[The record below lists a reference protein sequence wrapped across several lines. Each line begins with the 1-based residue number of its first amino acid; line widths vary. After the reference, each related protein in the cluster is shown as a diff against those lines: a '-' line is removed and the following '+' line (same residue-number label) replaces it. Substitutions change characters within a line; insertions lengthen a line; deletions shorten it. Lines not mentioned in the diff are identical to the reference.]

1 MVNSGLKSRSRLQV
15 LWRAVEK
22 EANINAVDA
31 DGSRVLHQ
39 AVLTGSRSL
48 VRFVLWKGAVVDARD
63 RNGRSALHAAC
74 KSKHA
79 EMKSMVVLL
88 LSAGAKVNAQCVSG
102 FTPLHEACCARRQD
116 LIAVLL
122 QGGALVDLADKHGV
136 TPIHLIARYGI
147 DDLPI
152 ANTLIERTAD
162 VNVLDAEGRTPL
174 HHACYKD
181 VITIVF
187 AILNRGAELNL
198 RDSMGETPLHLA
210 SIRNSKIIVTML
222 LCKGAG
228 VDLKNDMGRTPL
240 HLASM
245 SGSID
250 VVDPL
255 LDYGADVNAVDS
267 VGLTPLDLASSL
279 DGEIDYFPSL
289 ERPEMIEKL
298 LRRGAKVVANS
309 VSSDALMVNAIARSI
324 GYHVTGDTKSN
335 KSKLVNI
342 SK

>member
-1 MVNSGLKSRSRLQV
+1 MVNSGLTTRSRLQV

-22 EANINAVDA
+22 EKNINAMDA

-88 LSAGAKVNAQCVSG
+88 LSAGAKVNARCVSG
-102 FTPLHEACCARRQD
+102 FTPLHEACCARRHD
-116 LIAVLL
+116 LVAVLL

-147 DDLPI
+147 DDQPI
-152 ANTLIERTAD
+152 ADTLIERTAD

-198 RDSMGETPLHLA
+198 RDSLGETPLHLA
-210 SIRNSKIIVTML
+210 SKRNSKIIVTML
-222 LCKGAG
+222 LNKGAG
-228 VDLKNDMGRTPL
+228 VDVKNDMGRSPL

-250 VVDPL
+250 VVDLL

-279 DGEIDYFPSL
+279 DGEIDYFQSVA
-289 ERPEMIEKL
+289 RPEMIEKL
-298 LRRGAKVVANS
+298 LRRGAKVVANG
-309 VSSDALMVNAIARSI
+309 VSSGALMVNAIARSI
-324 GYHVTGDTKSN
+324 GYHVTLDTKNN
-335 KSKLVNI
+335 KRKLVNI
-342 SK
+342 PK